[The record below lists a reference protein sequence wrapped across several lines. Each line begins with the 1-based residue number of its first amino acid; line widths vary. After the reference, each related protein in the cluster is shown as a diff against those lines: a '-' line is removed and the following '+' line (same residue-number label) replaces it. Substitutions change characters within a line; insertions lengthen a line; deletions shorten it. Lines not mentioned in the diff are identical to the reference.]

1 MRMHEFPKIR
11 WVLEWAF
18 ARMSS
23 GRHFAKAHVLSSE
36 SSLARRAANRFMAR
50 SGLKGCSMLK
60 INNIMRNSDL

>member
-1 MRMHEFPKIR
+1 MRMHEFSKIR

-23 GRHFAKAHVLSSE
+23 GRHFAKAHVPSSE

-50 SGLKGCSMLK
+50 RALRATAC
-60 INNIMRNSDL
+60 